1 MNPPDQRQPPGT
13 GAGNG
18 NGNGAGAAGR
28 RTGSVRRWVL
38 RAGLAVL
45 GVAHLS
51 WGLGALAA
59 PRRFFDQFPGFGQR
73 WTAAYP
79 PYNEHLL
86 TDVGAAFTAFG
97 VLLLLAAARP
107 DRRVVT
113 VVLAGVVVFSG
124 LHLGYH
130 AIRPHEN
137 LTGAS
142 WVASLVA
149 LAAGVL
155 APVGLWWLNRGP
167 ADPPSR

>member
-1 MNPPDQRQPPGT
+1 MSAPGQRPPP
-13 GAGNG
+13 AI
-18 NGNGAGAAGR
+18 GAAGR
-28 RTGSVRRWVL
+28 VAGTVRRRVL
-38 RAGLAVL
+38 RVGLALL
-45 GVAHLS
+45 GVLHLS
-51 WGLGALAA
+51 WGVAAMSA
-59 PRRFFDQFPGFGQR
+59 PRWFFDRFPGFGQR

-86 TDVGAAFTAFG
+86 TDVGAAFAALG

-107 DRRVVT
+107 DRRVVA
-113 VVLAGVVVFSG
+113 VVLVGVVVFSG

-130 AIRPHEN
+130 AIRPHQD

-149 LAAGVL
+149 LAAGVI

-167 ADPPSR
+167 ADPPSG